1 MLKRLLSGDDHD
13 DHGAEGG
20 VAVHDDH
27 HHDEHDDHAG
37 HEDHDDHA
45 GHDDHVTEEADEGM
59 DVDTFKW
66 IMLFAMLICIGFGI
80 IPKVWSKCRDSE
92 NTLSLLNCFSA
103 GLFLGMSLIHMMPEA
118 AEMYTEWAVKEGIE
132 RAFPLPYVMYFVGYL
147 LILAIDRV
155 AAKAYHGAI
164 HGHDPANKE
173 VKPINASMNMN

>member
-1 MLKRLLSGDDHD
+1 MLRRFLEGDDHD
-13 DHGAEGG
+13 DHDHEG
-20 VAVHDDH
+20 VAHA
-27 HHDEHDDHAG
+27 DEHAG
-37 HEDHDDHA
+37 HDDHA
-45 GHDDHVTEEADEGM
+45 GHDHDEHVTDEEDEGM

-66 IMLFAMLICIGFGI
+66 IMLFAMLLCVGFGV

-118 AEMYTEWAVKEGIE
+118 AEMYTEWALKEGIE

-155 AAKAYHGAI
+155 AAKAYHGVV
-164 HGHDPANKE
+164 HGHDPTNKE
-173 VKPINASMNMN
+173 VKPINASMDMN